1 MGCPSTASQ
10 HTNRIWQRQPAST
23 EQGKEKVT
31 ALRRNMLSNPC
42 AVATNR
48 HPRNFM
54 APIGLAVANSQ
65 QEPLSLIV
73 DVRRAFTGICVI
85 LPDQVWYS
93 RPTDH
98 WAHDAGVSHKPLPT
112 SHLCECCHYQHLLA
126 RRLLLPGNVRFALS
140 KHPRGITTMTA
151 SRLYASKNETLP
163 NDVVDLETAV
173 AQLPA
178 EHRARIVPLMNRVVE
193 STWRR
198 RRILSLVQEALGQL
212 RLDMKYLMF
221 DLEAT
226 RRERD
231 ALQRDLNHEQ
241 QEEPGYDDYEWGD
254 EEPDHEV

>member
-1 MGCPSTASQ
+1 
-10 HTNRIWQRQPAST
+10 
-23 EQGKEKVT
+23 
-31 ALRRNMLSNPC
+31 
-42 AVATNR
+42 
-48 HPRNFM
+48 
-54 APIGLAVANSQ
+54 
-65 QEPLSLIV
+65 
-73 DVRRAFTGICVI
+73 
-85 LPDQVWYS
+85 
-93 RPTDH
+93 
-98 WAHDAGVSHKPLPT
+98 
-112 SHLCECCHYQHLLA
+112 
-126 RRLLLPGNVRFALS
+126 
-140 KHPRGITTMTA
+140 MTA

-163 NDVVDLETAV
+163 NDVVDLERAV

-231 ALQRDLNHEQ
+231 ALQHEMNHGQ
-241 QEEPGYDDYEWGD
+241 QEEHEYDDYEQGD